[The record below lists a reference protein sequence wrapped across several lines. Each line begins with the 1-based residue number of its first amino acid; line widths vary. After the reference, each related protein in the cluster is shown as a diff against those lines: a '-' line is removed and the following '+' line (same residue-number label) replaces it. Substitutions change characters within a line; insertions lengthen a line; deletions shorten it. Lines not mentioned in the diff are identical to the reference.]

1 MKVFRMLAAGLLAA
15 LLALPPAA
23 RAADKVSILL
33 DWFLNPDH
41 AALVIAKTQGI
52 FGKHGLEVELI
63 VPSDPSAP
71 PRLVA
76 AGKGDYAVSYQPQLQ
91 MMVADKVPLVRVGV
105 LVAQPLNSL
114 VVLADGPIKKIADL
128 KGRKIGFSV
137 AGFEEVTLAAM
148 LETYGLK
155 LKDVTLINVNF
166 ALTAALK
173 TRQVDAVIGAF
184 RNFELNDLEIEGMKG
199 TAFLVEKHGVPVYDE
214 LVLVAKKETLDV
226 ARTRRLLTAL
236 REATTW
242 LRANPDAAWKAFEQ
256 YGGKEVANELNK
268 RAWKDT
274 LPLLAADPA
283 ALDRIRYERFA
294 SFLKA
299 RGLLKEVPDINGYVR
314 EIK

>member
-1 MKVFRMLAAGLLAA
+1 MTVIRFLAAA
-15 LLALPPAA
+15 LLAVMLALPSAA
-23 RAADKVSILL
+23 RAQDKITILL

-41 AALVIAKTQGI
+41 AALVIAKTQGM
-52 FGKHGLEVELI
+52 FARHGLEVELI

-128 KGRKIGFSV
+128 KGKKIGFSV

-199 TAFLVEKHGVPVYDE
+199 TAFLVEKHGVPFYDE

-226 ARTRRLLTAL
+226 AKTKRLLAAI
-236 REATTW
+236 REATLW

-256 YGGKEVANELNK
+256 YGGKEVANELNR

-274 LPLLAADPA
+274 LPLLASDPA
-283 ALDRIRYERFA
+283 ALDRLRYERFA
-294 SFLKA
+294 TFLKA
-299 RGLLKEVPDINGYVR
+299 RGLIKEIPDINSYV
-314 EIK
+314 KDMK